1 MEHKNRIDLE
11 FMLQNIV
18 SHSVLQQTTQIS
30 TMSKQNILILT
41 DTYHD

>member
-18 SHSVLQQTTQIS
+18 SYSVLQQTTQTN